1 MMTCGGIYLR
11 ERREFN
17 FAQYKTRTKIY
28 AIILLVI
35 VEKAHDFWR
44 VPAVLF
50 CPVFIIA
57 QYSIR

>member
-1 MMTCGGIYLR
+1 MSEG
-11 ERREFN
+11 REFN